1 MSDVANCSEDD
12 LNMSSKENILR
23 VVCEFC
29 REPAEA
35 AVQVGFVGTNN

>member
-1 MSDVANCSEDD
+1 MANCSEDD
-12 LNMSSKENILR
+12 LNMNSKENILR

-35 AVQVGFVGTNN
+35 AVQVGRVGINK

>member
-29 REPAEA
+29 GEPAQA
-35 AVQVGFVGTNN
+35 AVQVGRVGTNK